1 MFQRTLPAGIIAL
14 EYLAAFIE
22 GARQFFLEGAPKI

>member
-1 MFQRTLPAGIIAL
+1 VLTN